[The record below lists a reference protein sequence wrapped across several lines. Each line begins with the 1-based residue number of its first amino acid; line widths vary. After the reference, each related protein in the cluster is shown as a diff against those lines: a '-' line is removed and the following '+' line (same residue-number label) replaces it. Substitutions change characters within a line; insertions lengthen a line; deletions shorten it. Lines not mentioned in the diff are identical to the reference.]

1 MTQLIGLTNFK
12 MTIKDAEYLEYN
24 TLDLMCQDF
33 FYKEDGY
40 IEKAVFNKSLYAL
53 DNDLTGTERSVRIY
67 GTQKQIDLA
76 SVEYRK
82 KNGLMLDEVY
92 NYKAE
97 PKGSYWNDI
106 LNITEEQ
113 NQLVRDKLKTYNKL
127 YNQKGRR
134 AIILRTR

>member
-1 MTQLIGLTNFK
+1 
-12 MTIKDAEYLEYN
+12 MTIQDAEYLEYN
-24 TLDLMCQDF
+24 SLNLICQDF

-40 IEKAVFNKSLYAL
+40 IEKSVFNKSLYAM
-53 DNDLTGTERSVRIY
+53 DNDLVGNERSIRIY
-67 GTQKQIDLA
+67 GTQEQLDLA

-92 NYKAE
+92 NYKVE

-113 NQLVRDKLKTYNKL
+113 NQAVIDKLKIYNEL
-127 YNQKGRR
+127 YNQKGRK
-134 AIILRTR
+134 ALILRTR

>member
-1 MTQLIGLTNFK
+1 
-12 MTIKDAEYLEYN
+12 MTIQDAEYLEYN
-24 TLDLMCQDF
+24 SLNLICQDF

-40 IEKAVFNKSLYAL
+40 IEKTVFNKSLYAM
-53 DNDLTGTERSVRIY
+53 DNDLVGNERSIRIY
-67 GTQKQIDLA
+67 GTQEQLDLA

-92 NYKAE
+92 NYKVE

-113 NQLVRDKLKTYNKL
+113 NQAVIDKLKIYNEL
-127 YNQKGRR
+127 YNQKGRK
-134 AIILRTR
+134 ALILRTK